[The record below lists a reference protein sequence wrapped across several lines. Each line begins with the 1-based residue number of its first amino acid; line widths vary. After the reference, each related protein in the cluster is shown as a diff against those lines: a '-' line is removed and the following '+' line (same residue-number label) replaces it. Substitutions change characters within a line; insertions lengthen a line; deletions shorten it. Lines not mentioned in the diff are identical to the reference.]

1 MTRRPARR
9 IVALVAVVVATGAG
23 PTLGCGIPTDD
34 APRDMTPRGLD
45 TEAPTSTALTG
56 GSDAYVYLSAA
67 DHLVPVQQ
75 EVGNGTVEERVA
87 ALLARQPAGGSAASQ
102 VPAGTRL
109 LGVVRNASVVTLDL
123 SDEFDN
129 LQGVARRL
137 AAAQL
142 VMTVTESTGVE
153 DVLFRVEGKLARV
166 DSPVVGDTDRVRA
179 CDYVALLP
187 TADQARRDG
196 LDTDAVRHV
205 ARRRSSLERRC
216 PDQDSPETTAAEPD

>member
-1 MTRRPARR
+1 MTGRSGRL
-9 IVALVAVVVATGAG
+9 VALLATVGLAVA
-23 PTLGCGIPTDD
+23 CGIPTDD
-34 APRDMTPRGLD
+34 SPRDVSPRGLD
-45 TEAPTSTALTG
+45 AETPTSTALAG
-56 GSDAYVYLSAA
+56 GSDAYVYLSSA
-67 DHLVPVQQ
+67 DHLVPVEQ

-87 ALLARQPAGGSAASQ
+87 ALLARQPAGGSTASQ

-179 CDYVALLP
+179 CDYVTLLP
-187 TADQARRDG
+187 TAEQARRDG
-196 LDTDAVRHV
+196 LDPDAVRHV
-205 ARRRSSLERRC
+205 ARRRASLERRC
-216 PDQDSPETTAAEPD
+216 PDQEGSATTAAEAD